1 MEDDSFLGKNWV
13 YDFCKMSSS
22 TTTIR
27 PYIYCDA
34 GGKDSMETVT
44 LTHPPTI
51 VNHKVQEARAKLIRK
66 IQQAIKD
73 EILIREVDS
82 NETKENFRKH
92 SLHANLQD
100 YIDQYIGRPI
110 DTADKP
116 LLDRFVKGV
125 NVAYKNQLNIEVL
138 KRKLKQA
145 EVANATPTEQGTSKT
160 VKWLDILHRNGVI
173 CPKNTVVSKQL
184 PFYQWELKTRSQ
196 PWVRIEDNMDVRMS
210 EGLVRLVYNREVYS
224 NVINIRTVIER
235 QAYAAKRRQY
245 RFHTTDR
252 EFQQRCYG
260 VAHRILRLTTP
271 HINRVG
277 LSPGLSMRVFQ
288 DRVSRLPVHM
298 DMDVESIL
306 TLCQHTFSKSA
317 RRNSP
322 FVQMVEFCEPTI
334 HLNPAALR
342 RKLTQIYSGQ
352 NITLDMNTDSSVG
365 LSADPNTSSSKE
377 DSNAAN
383 SSSDDDHTSSDED
396 DTSRDMVR
404 RRFQTGIYDYDSI
417 VKAAA
422 GKTSIQ
428 GGLNVD
434 KVREILRLNQ
444 VESGGSSEELRTRLA
459 AVLHERPTVLEGDLD
474 FLDPM
479 TSGSEDD
486 SASGED
492 DDSEI
497 VSSEGSSETTLK
509 TGDYDY
515 ARLVEAAAGKSQ
527 TQGGLNKADVQEILR
542 LNEVDSSGN
551 VDELRTRLTTLL
563 QTNPL
568 ASDDAGT
575 SSDDTDTSSDDSDED
590 ADTSSN
596 SQDNAL
602 KTGDYD
608 YDRIVA
614 AAGGNSQTQGGLNK
628 KDVQEILRLNEV
640 DSSGNVDE
648 LRTRLTALLDERFVL
663 ESDPH
668 VLDPMTS
675 GSDDGSSS
683 DDDDSSSDDDGSSSD
698 DDDSSSNDDGGF
710 LDDDVD
716 QNSEETKSADYF
728 NLEAKQ
734 VYRKWDSPPQDK
746 DYVRINGLTGPVEVR
761 GGGYYRVYRPD
772 GTFEQARGFKNI
784 DRPNAVKQS
793 YHPSINTNSIP
804 SGELTAM
811 LTNMSSDWATSE
823 DELNFAEDSANE
835 FDEESLAF
843 AESSSEHDTNGL
855 AFAETS
861 SGHDASEMVFAES
874 SDKMS
879 SALEFAESSDFAMT
893 SDSDRGQ

>member
-1 MEDDSFLGKNWV
+1 
-13 YDFCKMSSS
+13 
-22 TTTIR
+22 
-27 PYIYCDA
+27 
-34 GGKDSMETVT
+34 METVT

-551 VDELRTRLTTLL
+551 VDELRTRLT
-563 QTNPL
+563 
-568 ASDDAGT
+568 
-575 SSDDTDTSSDDSDED
+575 
-590 ADTSSN
+590 
-596 SQDNAL
+596 
-602 KTGDYD
+602 
-608 YDRIVA
+608 
-614 AAGGNSQTQGGLNK
+614 
-628 KDVQEILRLNEV
+628 
-640 DSSGNVDE
+640 
-648 LRTRLTALLDERFVL
+648 ALLDERFVL